1 METLQTNHVLCRD
14 TWNFLK
20 IIYISKPFTLMTKQQ
35 LIFVY
40 NADSGL
46 FNSVTDF
53 AHKIISPSTYQC
65 QLCALTNGNF
75 SMKQDWKSFIES
87 LPIKTVFLYKDEFVQ
102 QYKMNTAFPA
112 VFIKSDDS
120 TIILI
125 VTKEEIETCQ
135 SLQQLKNLI
144 VFKTSV
150 HDQHHHSNI

>member
-1 METLQTNHVLCRD
+1 M
-14 TWNFLK
+14 
-20 IIYISKPFTLMTKQQ
+20 SKQQ

-46 FNSVTDF
+46 FSAVTDF

-65 QLCALTNGNF
+65 QLCALTYGNF

-87 LPIKTVFLYKDEFVQ
+87 LPIKTVFLYKDKFVQ

-112 VFIKSDDS
+112 VFIKTDD
-120 TIILI
+120 TIIPI

-135 SLQQLKNLI
+135 SLQQLKDLLL
-144 VFKTSV
+144 FKTSV
-150 HDQHHHSNI
+150 HDQHYHSNI

>member
-1 METLQTNHVLCRD
+1 M
-14 TWNFLK
+14 
-20 IIYISKPFTLMTKQQ
+20 SKQQ

-46 FNSVTDF
+46 FSSVTDF

-65 QLCALTNGNF
+65 QLCALTYGNF

-87 LPIKTVFLYKDEFVQ
+87 LPIETVFLYKDKFVQ

-112 VFIKSDDS
+112 VFIKTDD
-120 TIILI
+120 TIIPI

-135 SLQQLKNLI
+135 SLQQLKDIIL
-144 VFKTSV
+144 FKTSM
-150 HDQHHHSNI
+150 HD